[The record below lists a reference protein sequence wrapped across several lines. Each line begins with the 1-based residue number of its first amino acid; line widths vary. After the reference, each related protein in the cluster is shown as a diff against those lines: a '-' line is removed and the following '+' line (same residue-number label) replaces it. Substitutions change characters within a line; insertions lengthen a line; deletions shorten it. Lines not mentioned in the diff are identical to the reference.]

1 MKRKTGLNKTR
12 VMAIGLVTFFSLCAN
27 VLATIAWFTTN
38 RTAENQNSYFG
49 VKEVDEAHLEA
60 INVYRFEYNEIVFD
74 AGTADPSDDF
84 VYIDYLTPAT
94 GTVVKYGFNKTT
106 NNFEDQSGN
115 AVSVMNIYDPIERVI
130 QQSNFDLRGLNCNV
144 VYEFIF
150 SSTSLT
156 NSKVDIMS
164 NVIEKTK
171 TANQIYLSD
180 CVTFDVFF
188 EEDLPDF
195 DADPE
200 DTSYYPSYKQTGLT
214 TDEKIYHNFS
224 YLANNRVTHS
234 HFYGSPKQTSIDLVT
249 QESISFTS
257 NTFKIYINANYAPSE
272 LIKYEKDIYLN
283 NILAVYDFSIIFKFE
298 KEEVNP

>member
-115 AVSVMNIYDPIERVI
+115 AISVMNIYDPIERVI

-150 SSTSLT
+150 SSNSLT
-156 NSKVDIMS
+156 NSKVDVMS
-164 NVIEKTK
+164 SVIEKTK

-224 YLANNRVTHS
+224 YLANNRATHS